1 MEERAKDT
9 PRPPATIKSIKFS
22 HRYVKHPYNV
32 QNGSA
37 VTLIEVLNSRFED
50 LHKSFIEYDTT
61 TVNNKKYSLPRCG
74 DCLVLLFL
82 GRGLS
87 WDTSE
92 LFTTVRRST
101 PENERYY
108 KGLRGKKWW
117 VKIEDK
123 DL

>member
-9 PRPPATIKSIKFS
+9 PRPQATIKSIKFS

-32 QNGSA
+32 QNGSV

-61 TVNNKKYSLPRCG
+61 TVNNEKYPLPGRG

-82 GRGLS
+82 GIGLS
-87 WDTSE
+87 WDTAE

-101 PENERYY
+101 PEKERYY
-108 KGLRGKKWW
+108 MGLRGKKLV
-117 VKIEDK
+117 VKIDA
-123 DL
+123 